1 MSRTDNEKSELLQ
14 GTLDML
20 ILKALQLQAMHGFG
34 LSNRLRQMSGDVFQ
48 VEMGSLYPALC
59 RLEAQGWI
67 AGEWGV
73 SEANRKARFY
83 ALTAAG
89 RKQLKTETARWE
101 RLSTT
106 INAMLQAT
114 T

>member
-1 MSRTDNEKSELLQ
+1 MAKEKSELLQ

-20 ILKALQLQAMHGFG
+20 ILQALQREAMHGFG
-34 LSNRLRQMSGDVFQ
+34 LSVLLREMSKGVFQ

-67 AGEWGV
+67 KGAWGI
-73 SEANRKARFY
+73 SDANRKARY
-83 ALTAAG
+83 YSLTAAG
-89 RKQLKTETARWE
+89 RKQLQEEKARWDM
-101 RLSTT
+101 LSNT
-106 INAMLQAT
+106 INTMLRT